1 MKTNLLSTGEVAA
14 LLAIKRYQ
22 LEYALSEGHLP
33 EPRSRFLGKRC
44 FAPDEVRVVAAYF
57 GKVKTDNGENT
68 DGGGT
73 CSDSLT

>member
-44 FAPDEVRVVAAYF
+44 FAPDEVRNVAAYF
-57 GKVKTDNGENT
+57 GKDKVDNDDKTEGE
-68 DGGGT
+68 DT